1 MLLDPDTKIEERHLL
16 VLMSTSLPRKW
27 RDLGDHLPHIFGP
40 HQGDRIKHAFDHF
53 ALDVIA
59 KNCWTLNHKKCLRSL
74 LETWVNMSNYHSVEV
89 LSQVLR
95 DNMRMGE
102 VVDNLPHFKTNDYN
116 EKVKLMT
123 FTEFFLGIKSYL
135 IK

>member
-1 MLLDPDTKIEERHLL
+1 MLLDPGTKIEERHLL

-40 HQGDRIKHAFDHF
+40 HQGHRNERAFDD
-53 ALDVIA
+53 LDLDEIDED
-59 KNCWTLNHKKCLRSL
+59 CWKLDHKKCLRSL
-74 LETWVNMSNYHSVEV
+74 LETWVNMSTYHSVEV

-116 EKVKLMT
+116 EKVKEMT